1 MAEDKRPYV
10 FEGDGYEDLNDALLS
25 LEREYRLTYDY
36 SAIEKAKSIQE
47 ILDVVYNSFL
57 NLDKE
62 RKEDCTS
69 QQAFYKLKSVL
80 QKYTKKAVITPS
92 SQLEMLIKRKNRIT
106 TIRSIESELGFE
118 LKVLKPTA
126 ELSLFLWLVFL
137 GTVVSV
143 FISMYFAM
151 LIGFIWLLSYWIIYS
166 NAKEFKVET
175 VGELVKQMV
184 MNNYFKSR
192 RNPNTINDQEL
203 RKIVVSYLA
212 DNLGLTEEE
221 FLEAQFG

>member
-1 MAEDKRPYV
+1 MAEDTKPFV
-10 FEGDGYEDLNDALLS
+10 FEGYGYEDLELAIMHFEKDYGFTYANDAF
-25 LEREYRLTYDY
+25 TNV
-36 SAIEKAKSIQE
+36 KSIAE
-47 ILDVVYNSFL
+47 LIDVICAPIS
-57 NLDKE
+57 KE
-62 RKEDCTS
+62 NKEDCTS

-80 QKYTKKAVITPS
+80 HKYSEEAVITPS
-92 SQLEMLIKRKNRIT
+92 SQLEKLIKRKNRIA
-106 TIRSIESELGFE
+106 TIRSIENELGFE

-192 RNPNTINDQEL
+192 RDPNTINEQEF
-203 RKIVVSYLA
+203 RKMVISFIA
-212 DNLGLTEEE
+212 DLVGLTEEE
-221 FLEAQFG
+221 LLEAQFG